1 MLISDWSSDVC
12 SSYLLGF
19 DVDVVD
25 DVRAIGGGRRVSSTW
40 IRELLK
46 EGDVES
52 AAMLLGRPASV
63 RGQAGHDP
71 GRTSDLGFPTV
82 RLITDPEGFVPPD
95 GVYAGWLVDQ
105 GSGEGLRHGQRRSEE
120 HTS

>member
-1 MLISDWSSDVC
+1 
-12 SSYLLGF
+12 
-19 DVDVVD
+19 
-25 DVRAIGGGRRVSSTW
+25 
-40 IRELLK
+40 
-46 EGDVES
+46 
-52 AAMLLGRPASV
+52 MLLGRPASV

-105 GSGEGLRHGQRRSEE
+105 GSGEGLRHGQRYPAVIKVGLGLSSLEATPCKVEAYLLDESDMEVYGHDVEMPRSEE
-120 HTS
+120 HTSELQSL